1 MCHER
6 NHAQFFAPVYWFL
19 STARHSAI
27 IVNLVM
33 SKKNSSRI
41 GFLHI
46 PKTAG
51 VSVTQAFV
59 EELGADQC
67 ALFSDKMIDETFLH
81 SRFVSGHIYFGDVT
95 HDAFLFT
102 FLRNPIRQ
110 IASHLMWIDHYNL
123 PQFQQER
130 EGFPENVKAGIRA
143 LENTDLSS
151 AKSIDNY
158 LRRHPLDSPLR
169 IANLQS
175 EMLAFKRQE
184 VVSMS
189 NRELADL
196 AIRRL
201 GELDFFGLS
210 ETLHADMCSLFR
222 TLEFRSMPELSHLN
236 SSPSERVVDYQ
247 LPDVKRVLSK
257 YVQAD
262 QWLYEYAVNAK
273 SSPVSKAKSPFSII
287 RALYRRITND

>member
-1 MCHER
+1 
-6 NHAQFFAPVYWFL
+6 
-19 STARHSAI
+19 
-27 IVNLVM
+27 M

-59 EELGADQC
+59 YELGADQC
-67 ALFSDKMIDETFLH
+67 ALFSDKMVDETFLH
-81 SRFVSGHIYFGDVT
+81 NRFVSGHIYFGDIT
-95 HDAFLFT
+95 RDAFLFT
-102 FLRNPIRQ
+102 FLRDPIKQ

-123 PQFQQER
+123 PQFQHER
-130 EGFPENVKAGIRA
+130 EGFPENVKVDIQA
-143 LENTDLSS
+143 LANTDLSS
-151 AKSIDNY
+151 AKSIDDY
-158 LRRHPLDSPLR
+158 LRLHPLDSPLR

-175 EMLAFKRQE
+175 EMLAFRRQE
-184 VVSMS
+184 VISMS

-201 GELDFFGLS
+201 GELDFFGLC
-210 ETLHADMCSLFR
+210 ETLQADMASLFHM
-222 TLEFRSMPELSHLN
+222 LELSSSPKLSHLN
-236 SSPSERVVDYQ
+236 SSPSERVVDYR
-247 LPDVKRVLSK
+247 LPDVRRVLSN

-273 SSPVSKAKSPFSII
+273 SRPFP
-287 RALYRRITND
+287 RITNPLSLIRMLYRKITND

>member
-1 MCHER
+1 MR
-6 NHAQFFAPVYWFL
+6 VPY
-19 STARHSAI
+19 AI
-27 IVNLVM
+27 HVNLAM

-59 EELGADQC
+59 DELGTDQC
-67 ALFSDKMIDETFLH
+67 VLFSEKIVEDSFLH
-81 SRFVSGHIYFGDVT
+81 SRFVSGHVYFGDVT
-95 HDAFLFT
+95 RDAFLFT
-102 FLRNPIRQ
+102 VLRDPITQ

-130 EGFPENVKAGIRA
+130 EGFPENVKAGIRELA
-143 LENTDLSS
+143 NTDLSS

-158 LRRHPLDSPLR
+158 LRRHPVDSPLR

-175 EMLAFKRQE
+175 EMLAFKRQG
-184 VVSMS
+184 VISMR

-196 AIRRL
+196 AVHRL

-210 ETLHADMCSLFR
+210 ETLQSDMSSLFR
-222 TLEFRSMPELSHLN
+222 MLEFSSSPKLSRLN
-236 SSPSERVVDYQ
+236 SSPSERVVDHR
-247 LPDVKRVLSK
+247 LPDVRRVLSN

-273 SSPVSKAKSPFSII
+273 NRAIPRTKNPLSLI
-287 RALYRRITND
+287 RIFYHRISGG